1 MSYLV
6 CEKCGKYYEL
16 NEGKESFYFDKCEC
30 GGRLHY
36 TESLNQNASPRI
48 QIQVVA
54 ADKKKCPHC
63 GFENPKGALFC
74 LECGN
79 ELGILNNSKQEKFK
93 SDNRDIQNLPND
105 TLNMD
110 AKTEEHVF
118 SVMGLL
124 GVITGFGFLIVSMV
138 CAVLLL
144 VGTNIPHVASDI
156 SPNILAGL
164 GILAI
169 VITLISGMLASYIGG
184 SKSYKIGI
192 INGGLVGFI
201 LSVFMGAVSGASA
214 FLLGF
219 SVFGFLSI
227 LGGIL
232 GTLLKKYGH

>member
-16 NEGKESFYFDKCEC
+16 HEGKESFYFDKCEC

-36 TESLNQNASPRI
+36 TESLNGNTSPRI

-79 ELGILNNSKQEKFK
+79 ELGILNNSKQEKFT
-93 SDNRDIQNLPND
+93 SDNDIQNPPNG

-144 VGTNIPHVASDI
+144 VGTNIPHVASDL

>member
-16 NEGKESFYFDKCEC
+16 HEGKESFYFDKCEC

-36 TESLNQNASPRI
+36 TESLNQNTSPRI
-48 QIQVVA
+48 QIQVIA
-54 ADKKKCPHC
+54 ADKRKCPHC

-74 LECGN
+74 LECGK
-79 ELGILNNSKQEKFK
+79 ELGILNNSQQEGSK
-93 SDNRDIQNLPND
+93 SYNGNIQNLPNG
-105 TLNMD
+105 TFRRD
-110 AKTEEHVF
+110 AKTEEHV
-118 SVMGLL
+118 SSLMSLL

-144 VGTNIPHVASDI
+144 FGTKIPHVASDI
-156 SPNILAGL
+156 PQNILAGL
-164 GILAI
+164 GIIAI
-169 VITLISGMLASYIGG
+169 VITIISGMLASYIGG
-184 SKSYKIGI
+184 SKSYKRGI

-219 SVFGFLSI
+219 SVFGLLSI

-232 GTLLKKYGH
+232 GTLLKKYNH